1 MQEKTAAA
9 KDIELA
15 RDKAKLD
22 AMCKRILANKVI
34 LAWIL
39 KECLEEYK
47 GYSCSEVVDCIEG
60 TPEIS
65 EKPVHLDEVM
75 PEKITGIGT
84 EDKTVTEGT
93 VTYDI
98 RFTAKIP
105 GTDYKVHLYVNI
117 EAQNDYEPGYP
128 LIKRGIYYCCR
139 MISAQYQREFTKSHY
154 ENLKKVYS
162 LWICINPPEERK
174 NTITEYRIEEKTII
188 GESREIKENYD
199 LMNCMMI
206 CLGDPEDTDGILRLL
221 DTLMSGEMST
231 EKKKDVLERDY
242 KIEMTRELESEVS
255 GMCNYSDGIWMKGL
269 KQGIERG
276 KAEGIAEGI
285 AEGKAEGI
293 AEGKA
298 EGIIK
303 TYRKFNVNRKQIAE
317 ELIKE
322 LSITREKANEYINEY
337 WQA

>member
-60 TPEIS
+60 THEIS

-84 EDKTVTEGT
+84 EDKTVTEGMI
-93 VTYDI
+93 TYDI

-231 EKKKDVLERDY
+231 EKKKNVLERDY

-269 KQGIERG
+269 KQGIEQGEAKG
-276 KAEGIAEGI
+276 K
-285 AEGKAEGI
+285 

-298 EGIIK
+298 EGIIR
-303 TYRKFNVNRKQIAE
+303 TYRKFNINRKQIAE

-322 LSITREKANEYINEY
+322 LSITREKANEYISEY